1 MKRLGVGFVGSGFMT
16 QFHVRSFEAVRN
28 ADITAIYSRN
38 AGTARQTADLCKKLD
53 VGEPSTYS
61 DLAEMVRDPKV
72 EAIWVAAPNH
82 HRVEMIECIVEE
94 VVSGRAGLTGIA
106 VEKPLA
112 RNVKEARQVASMIKS
127 AGLLHGYLENQ
138 VYCPAITRSMDI
150 LWQRGASLSGSPYL
164 ARCAEEHSGPHR
176 PWFWNGAEQGGGVLN
191 DMMCHSIE
199 AGRFMLTRPGE
210 PDWLTPKAV
219 TARIASLK
227 WTRPEYAGELRSS
240 SHGEVDYDRSPAE
253 DYATAQITYETKE
266 GDLVIAEATTSWSFV
281 GAGLRHSFEVLGP
294 EYSMMANTLDT
305 EAKIFLSRRLQGEE
319 GEDLI
324 EKQNAE
330 QGLMPVMSDEPTSYG
345 YVHENRHMVRA
356 FLDGRPPS
364 EGLDDGL
371 LVTELLMSCYMSA
384 QLGKTLQFPIDGIEN
399 FIPEVAKGTW
409 NQRKLVDSAWNPNE

>member
-1 MKRLGVGFVGSGFMT
+1 
-16 QFHVRSFEAVRN
+16 
-28 ADITAIYSRN
+28 
-38 AGTARQTADLCKKLD
+38 
-53 VGEPSTYS
+53 YS

-72 EAIWVAAPNH
+72 DAIWIAAPNH
-82 HRVEMIECIVEE
+82 FRVEMVERIVEE
-94 VVSGRAGLTGIA
+94 VKSGRAELKGIA

-112 RNVKEARQVASMIKS
+112 RNLKEARQVAEMIKG

-138 VYCPAITRSMDI
+138 VYCPSITRSMDI
-150 LWQRGASLSGSPYL
+150 LWRRGASLSGSPYL

-176 PWFWNGAEQGGGVLN
+176 PWFWNGIDQGGGVMN

-199 AGRFMLTRPGE
+199 AGRFMLSKPGE

-227 WTRPEYAGELRSS
+227 WTRPKYAEELHSTS
-240 SHGEVDYDRSPAE
+240 NGEVDYNRAPAE

-266 GDLVIAEATTSWSFV
+266 GDLVVAESTTSWSYV

-305 EAKIFLSRRLQGEE
+305 EAKVFLSRRLQGET

-330 QGLMPVMSDEPTSYG
+330 QGLMPVMSDEPLAYG
-345 YVHENRHMVRA
+345 YVHENRHMVLS
-356 FLDGRPPS
+356 FLNGQQPS
-364 EGLDDGL
+364 EDLDDGL
-371 LVTELLMSCYMSA
+371 LVTELLMSCYKSA
-384 QLGKTLQFPIDGIEN
+384 ELGKTLHFPIDGIED
-399 FIPEVAKGTW
+399 FVPQVAQGTW
-409 NQRKLVDSAWNPNE
+409 NKRKLVEAAWD